1 MAISTYELSL
11 IGFRFPNALPGK
23 RCNFRFVVD
32 VRYVNGRGDFDT
44 AHAVLPDLERWWEC
58 DPDRRGEPSYVR
70 GADTGEFATFDMTSI
85 DAWDRLII
93 LVRGDGIHSVQFKVF
108 DIDRP
113 DFFDRV
119 GGAVGDVVG
128 AVLGRRRADLEDQV
142 GVFAGAL
149 GGAAADVESALLGR
163 LAGAERL
170 LFRGSAQLDE
180 PGDYL
185 VSGLGE
191 KGEYAIRCELTVSE

>member
-11 IGFRFPNALPGK
+11 TGFRFPRALSDK
-23 RCNFRFVVD
+23 RCNFRFVAD

-58 DPDRRGEPSYVR
+58 DPDRRDEPSYVR
-70 GADTGEFATFDMTSI
+70 GPDAGEFATFDMARI
-85 DAWDRLII
+85 DAWDRLVI

-113 DFFDRV
+113 DFLDRI
-119 GGAVGDVVG
+119 GGALGDV
-128 AVLGRRRADLEDQV
+128 AQALLGRGNERITADT

-149 GGAAADVESALLGR
+149 GAAAADLQSALLTR
-163 LAGAERL
+163 LAGGAKL
-170 LFRGSAQLDE
+170 LFRGSAQLGE
-180 PGDYL
+180 PGPYL

-191 KGEYAIRCELTVSE
+191 QGEYALRCVLKVSD

>member
-11 IGFRFPNALPGK
+11 TGFRFPKALPAK
-23 RCNFRFVVD
+23 RCNFRVVAD

-58 DPDRRGEPSYVR
+58 DPDRRGDPFYVR
-70 GADTGEFATFDMTSI
+70 GADSGEHGLFDMTAI
-85 DAWDRLII
+85 DAWDRLVI

-113 DFFDRV
+113 DFLDRV
-119 GGAVGDVVG
+119 GGALGDVVG
-128 AVLGRRRADLEDQV
+128 AVLGRGRSRIVDEA

-149 GGAAADVESALLGR
+149 GGASADVESALLGR
-163 LAGAERL
+163 LAGGERL
-170 LFRGSAQLDE
+170 LFRGSAQLAE
-180 PGDYL
+180 PGDYI

-191 KGEYAIRCELTVSE
+191 KGEYAIRCELKISE

>member
-11 IGFRFPNALPGK
+11 AGFRFPKALPAK
-23 RCNFRFVVD
+23 RSNFRFVAD

-58 DPDRRGEPSYVR
+58 DPDRRSDPSYVR
-70 GADTGEFATFDMTSI
+70 GPDTGEFGLFDMTAI
-85 DAWDRLII
+85 DAWDRLVI

-113 DFFDRV
+113 DFLDRV
-119 GGAVGDVVG
+119 GGALGDVVG
-128 AVLGRRRADLEDQV
+128 AVIGRQRSDFEDRA

-149 GGAAADVESALLGR
+149 GGAADDIESALLGR
-163 LAGAERL
+163 LAGGDRL
-170 LFRGSAQLDE
+170 LFRGSAQLSG
-180 PGDYL
+180 PGEYV

-191 KGEYAIRCELTVSE
+191 KGEYAIRCELKISD

>member
-11 IGFRFPNALPGK
+11 TGFRFPSALPDK
-23 RCNFRFVVD
+23 RCNFRFVAD

-58 DPDRRGEPSYVR
+58 DPDRRAEPSYVR
-70 GADTGEFATFDMTSI
+70 GADAGEFGTFDMTSI
-85 DAWDRLII
+85 DAWDRLVI

-119 GGAVGDVVG
+119 GSALGDVVG
-128 AVLGRRRADLEDQV
+128 AVLGRGRADLDDTT

-149 GGAAADVESALLGR
+149 GGAAADVESALLAR
-163 LAGAERL
+163 LAGAERM
-170 LFRGSAQLDE
+170 LFRGSAQLAE
-180 PGDYL
+180 PGEYV

-191 KGEYAIRCELTVSE
+191 KGEYVIRCELNVSD

>member
-1 MAISTYELSL
+1 MAISIYELSL
-11 IGFRFPNALPGK
+11 AGFRFPRSLSDK
-23 RCNFRFVVD
+23 RSNFRFVAD

-58 DPDRRGEPSYVR
+58 DPDRRDDPSYVR
-70 GADTGEFATFDMTSI
+70 GSDAGEFATFDMTRI
-85 DAWDRLII
+85 DAWDRLVI

-113 DFFDRV
+113 DFIDRV
-119 GGAVGDVVG
+119 GGALGDV
-128 AVLGRRRADLEDQV
+128 AEALLGRGRERVVEDA

-149 GGAAADVESALLGR
+149 GSASADLQSALLTR
-163 LAGAERL
+163 LAGGEKL
-170 LFRGSAQLDE
+170 LFRGSVELNGAG
-180 PGDYL
+180 PYV

-191 KGEYAIRCELTVSE
+191 EGEYTIRCELDISS

>member
-1 MAISTYELSL
+1 MAISTYEVSL
-11 IGFRFPNALPGK
+11 TGFRFPNALPAK
-23 RCNFRFVVD
+23 RCNFRMVAD

-58 DPDRRGEPSYVR
+58 DPDRRAEPTYVR
-70 GADTGEFATFDMTSI
+70 GADTGEFATFDMTTI

-113 DFFDRV
+113 DFLDRV
-119 GGAVGDVVG
+119 GGALGDVVG
-128 AVLGRRRADLEDQV
+128 AVLGRGRSRIEHET

-149 GGAAADVESALLGR
+149 GGASADVESAVLGR

-170 LFRGSAQLDE
+170 LFRGSAQLSE
-180 PGDYL
+180 PGEYV
-185 VSGLGE
+185 VSGRGE
-191 KGEYAIRCELTVSE
+191 KGEYTIRCELKVSE